1 MIGLDTN
8 VIVRYIT
15 QDDPDQS
22 RRATRLIERLDERN
36 PGYISLVVLCE
47 LHWVLRR
54 AYKVTRDDTASVIRR
69 LLSAKELVLQEAD
82 AVRRA
87 LDRLTAD
94 SDFADVLISELG
106 MLAGCDHTATLDKR
120 ASRIRGM
127 KLVP

>member
-1 MIGLDTN
+1 
-8 VIVRYIT
+8 
-15 QDDPDQS
+15 
-22 RRATRLIERLDERN
+22 
-36 PGYISLVVLCE
+36 
-47 LHWVLRR
+47 LRR
-54 AYKVTRDDTASVIRR
+54 AYKVTREDAASVVRR

-87 LDRLTAD
+87 LARLTTE

-106 MLAGCDHTATLDKR
+106 ILAGCDRTATLDKR

>member
-22 RRATRLIERLDERN
+22 RRATRLIESLDEHNR
-36 PGYISLVVLCE
+36 GFISLVVLCE

-54 AYKVTRDDTASVIRR
+54 AYKVTREDAASVVRR

-87 LDRLTAD
+87 LARLTTE

-106 MLAGCDHTATLDKR
+106 ILAGCDRTATLDKR

>member
-8 VIVRYIT
+8 VIVRYIV

-22 RRATRLIERLDERN
+22 RRATRLIEALDEQHR
-36 PGYISLVVLCE
+36 GFVSLVVLCE

-54 AYKVTRDDTASVIRR
+54 AYKVTREDAASVIGK
-69 LLSAKELVLQEAD
+69 LLGAKELVLQEAD

-87 LDRLTAD
+87 LARLTPE
-94 SDFADVLISELG
+94 SDFSDVLISEFGVLV
-106 MLAGCDHTATLDKR
+106 GCDHTATLDKR
-120 ASRIRGM
+120 AARIRGM